1 MIISQETSNIL
12 NNIDIHS
19 ESGIKNKIDVSL
31 IIELK
36 FNSDRQYFDDLI
48 FDAKY
53 IKGLTTILTDKKR
66 SDISTTLSD
75 EYKQSIIKFRAKLI
89 ELVETV
95 SDTEIKFNKDYFGT
109 DIDSLNNL
117 IDLIGDLTECKKYFN
132 YLKYDSH

>member
-1 MIISQETSNIL
+1 MIISRETTDLL

-19 ESGIKNKIDVSL
+19 ISGIKNKVDVSL

-36 FNSDRQYFDDLI
+36 FNSDRQYFDDII

-53 IKGLTTILTDKKR
+53 IKGLTTILMDKERTEVNAK
-66 SDISTTLSD
+66 LSE
-75 EYKQSIIKFRAKLI
+75 EYKKSIIEFRAKLI
-89 ELVETV
+89 ELAEKVL
-95 SDTEIKFNKDYFGT
+95 DTELKFIKDYFGT

-117 IDLIGDLTECKKYFN
+117 IDLIGDLAECKKYFN